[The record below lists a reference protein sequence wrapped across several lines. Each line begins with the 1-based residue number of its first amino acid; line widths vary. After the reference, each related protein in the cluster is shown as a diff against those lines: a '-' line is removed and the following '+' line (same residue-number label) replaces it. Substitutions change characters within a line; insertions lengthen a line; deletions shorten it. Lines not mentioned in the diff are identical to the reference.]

1 MIDQLNGINQKDTE
15 SNTYRVLAAPP
26 PLPMIP
32 LLPPIERTY
41 EAPADASVVA
51 ARTNANIDTIDE
63 EPEEEE

>member
-15 SNTYRVLAAPP
+15 SNMYRVLAAPP

-32 LLPPIERTY
+32 LLPPIERTD
-41 EAPADASVVA
+41 EAPADASVAA